1 MTITALSHLALN
13 TADLDRFRRFYEGI
27 LDIPVSVVRR
37 MDHPPYL
44 RHALFHVPGGL
55 VLHVREV
62 PGYDPSLQGIGRSFG
77 ERGRID
83 HFGFQVDDETALRK
97 VAGRLR
103 AAGASDGEIGAR
115 GPLLSALVHDP
126 DGLELEINC
135 PNLAFDVRAGDVVE
149 ELVRPDLLDQVAGVT
164 GSAA

>member
-27 LDIPVSVVRR
+27 LDIPMSVAQR
-37 MDHPPYL
+37 MGHPPYL
-44 RHALFHVPGGL
+44 RHALFHVAGGS
-55 VLHVREV
+55 VLHAFEV
-62 PGYDPSLQGIGRSFG
+62 PGYDPSAQGIGQSMG

-83 HFGFQVDDETALRK
+83 HFGFQVDDETALRR

-103 AAGASDGEIGAR
+103 AAGASDGKIRAL
-115 GPLLSALVHDP
+115 GPVLSVHLRDP
-126 DGLELEINC
+126 DGLELEVNC

-149 ELVRPDLLDQVAGVT
+149 ELVPADLLHQVAGVT